1 MSQLFSDK
9 TAPRLFE
16 RIIDRNQTALPS
28 DYLPEAPGALIA
40 GADML
45 RAAGHTKRRHRP
57 HGWSPRKPGVFRK
70 PIGNQLHLQVR
81 QCGNARSDHW
91 TIEVVHVPEFSRE
104 WVEAL
109 VCAFSGRPI
118 WVPTYQG
125 AMRIAEH
132 CHPLPRPPVAGR
144 WAKAR

>member
-1 MSQLFSDK
+1 MSNSFSNQ

-40 GADML
+40 SEDMQL
-45 RAAGHTKRRHRP
+45 AAGHNPNSRRPRGWTP
-57 HGWSPRKPGVFRK
+57 HKPGSFRK
-70 PIGNQLHLQVR
+70 TIGNELFFQVR

-91 TIEVVHVPEFSRE
+91 TIEVVHRPEFTRE

-118 WVPTYQG
+118 WAPTYQG
-125 AMRIAEH
+125 AMRMAEH
-132 CHPLPRPPVAGR
+132 CHPLPRSPVAGC
-144 WAKAR
+144 WTKAR

>member
-28 DYLPEAPGALIA
+28 CYLPQAPGALIA
-40 GADML
+40 SKDML
-45 RAAGHTKRRHRP
+45 RAAGHTSHRRRP
-57 HGWSPRKPGVFRK
+57 QGWTPLRPGVFRK
-70 PIGNQLHLQVR
+70 PVGNQLLLQVR
-81 QCGNARSDHW
+81 QSGNARSDHW
-91 TIEVVHVPEFSRE
+91 TIEVVHDPGFSQE

-118 WVPTYQG
+118 WARTYQG
-125 AMRIAEH
+125 AMRMAEH

>member
-1 MSQLFSDK
+1 MSNSFSDQ

-40 GADML
+40 SEDML

-70 PIGNQLHLQVR
+70 LIGNELLLQVR

-91 TIEVVHVPEFSRE
+91 SIEVVHVPEFSRE

-118 WVPTYQG
+118 WALTYQG
-125 AMRIAEH
+125 AMRMAEH

>member
-1 MSQLFSDK
+1 MSNLFSDN

-16 RIIDRNQTALPS
+16 RIIDRDETALPS
-28 DYLPEAPGALIA
+28 SYLPEAPGVLIA
-40 GADML
+40 SKDML
-45 RAAGHTKRRHRP
+45 RAAGHTSHRRRP
-57 HGWSPRKPGVFRK
+57 RGWTPRKPGVFRK
-70 PIGNQLHLQVR
+70 PIGNELLLQVR
-81 QCGNARSDHW
+81 QCGDARSDHW
-91 TIEVVHVPEFSRE
+91 TIEVVHQREFSRE

-118 WVPTYQG
+118 WARTYQG
-125 AMRIAEH
+125 AMRMAEH